1 MDHGGELERRI
12 ECDYCA
18 RGLFLKGEVEM
29 SQVEFTEK
37 MDEYIGELLK
47 CGFVGNDARAIEVI
61 AKVIEASRAQ
71 YVFPFGIFRSNAI
84 PQLMCAFIKRAK
96 GSELFAK
103 ALELSAFLTSSVCA
117 PLYYNKIFIENMKML
132 VTSSDG
138 AAPEL
143 VEYALVCLQ
152 NIAGSGKEG
161 AMAVLDNN
169 VIECLFEVF
178 PRLTESKYVE
188 HVLWIVCDV
197 LVWRDL
203 VTMRMLEVA
212 SRIFVS
218 VVEQPT
224 LTNEHAKA
232 FIGLRL
238 IAVHW
243 PNIIGAVISPAHL
256 DRIFALASSEHEIL
270 AASVIYLIEALA
282 FGDFAGFFS
291 PRITWDWFLSLYH
304 KSGETVKIVLCSFM
318 CTCIEKLGNGAS
330 VVSSGM
336 LEAVTVS
343 LETMSFSTR
352 CQVISRMA
360 TTVQS
365 SSDVA
370 LSICNATFFDI
381 LDSSIVTENRTLTKS
396 ILTIYTAAFASL
408 IAANQR
414 NSTFFD
420 QSILRQ
426 LLDDLPEDETIT
438 SLTQQITSQLDTL
451 FP

>member
-1 MDHGGELERRI
+1 MDQGGELERRI
-12 ECDYCA
+12 ERDYCA

-29 SQVEFTEK
+29 SQAEFTEK
-37 MDEYIGELLK
+37 MDECIGELLK
-47 CGFVGNDARAIEVI
+47 CGFAGNDARAIEVI
-61 AKVIEASRAQ
+61 AQVIEASRAQ

-103 ALELSAFLTSSVCA
+103 ALQLSAFLTSSVCA
-117 PLYYNKIFIENMKML
+117 PLYYNKIFIENMKLL
-132 VTSSDG
+132 VCSSDG
-138 AAPEL
+138 TPPEL

-161 AMAVLDNN
+161 AMAVLDNH

-178 PRLTESKYVE
+178 PRFPDSKYVE

-203 VTMRMLEVA
+203 VTMRMLEIA

-218 VVEQPT
+218 VVEHPT

-243 PNIIGAVISPAHL
+243 PNIITTILSPQHL
-256 DRIFALASSEHEIL
+256 DRVFALASSDHEIL
-270 AASVIYLIEALA
+270 AASVVYLIEALA
-282 FGDFAGFFS
+282 FGDFAAFFS
-291 PRITWDWFLSLYH
+291 PRITWDWFLSLYP
-304 KSGETVKIVLCSFM
+304 KAGETVKIVLCSFM

-330 VVSSGM
+330 AVSSGM
-336 LEAVTVS
+336 LQAVTAS
-343 LETMSFSTR
+343 LETVSFSTR
-352 CQVISRMA
+352 CQILSRM
-360 TTVQS
+360 TSTVQS
-365 SSDVA
+365 SPDVA
-370 LSICNATFFDI
+370 LSLCNAAFFEI
-381 LDSSIVTENRTLTKS
+381 IDSTIVAEDRTVTKS
-396 ILTIYTAAFASL
+396 LLTIYTTAFASL
-408 IAANQR
+408 ITANQL
-414 NSTFFD
+414 NPTFFD

-438 SLTQQITSQLDTL
+438 SLAQQISSQLDIL